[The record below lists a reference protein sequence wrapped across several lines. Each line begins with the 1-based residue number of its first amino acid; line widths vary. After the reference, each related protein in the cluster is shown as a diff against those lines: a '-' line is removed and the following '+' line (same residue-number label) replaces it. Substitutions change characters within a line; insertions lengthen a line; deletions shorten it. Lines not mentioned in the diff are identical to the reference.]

1 MTGKIEKQL
10 RGVAEKLK
18 KDKIV
23 EMPEWAKFV
32 KTGVGKERVPEQ
44 EDWWYLRSASILRKI
59 SLKGPIGV
67 ARLSKIYGSK
77 KNRGYKPERFKPGS
91 RKIIRTILQQL
102 ENKGLVRQ
110 VDGRKK
116 GKLITEEGKKYFEIQ

>member
-1 MTGKIEKQL
+1 MTGEIGRQL
-10 RGVAEKLK
+10 GGVAERLK

-32 KTGVGKERVPEQ
+32 KTSIGKERVPEQ
-44 EDWWYLRSASILRKI
+44 EDWWYTRAASILRKI
-59 SLKGPIGV
+59 NLKGPIGV
-67 ARLSKIYGSK
+67 ARLSKMYGSK

-102 ENKGLVRQ
+102 EKIGLVKQ
-110 VDGRKK
+110 VDKKKK
-116 GKLITEEGKKYFEIQ
+116 GKLITEEGKKYLE